1 MTIADLIDSLSLR
14 VITKGEIKDRKIVD
28 AYVGDLLSDV
38 MANSREGSVW
48 ITLQTHLNIVAV
60 ASMKSLPAILIVN
73 GRLPDAEIISKADE
87 EGIALLGTDE
97 PAFPTAGKIYTR
109 LRA

>member
-1 MTIADLIDSLSLR
+1 MTITGLIDSLSLR
-14 VITKGEIKDRKIVD
+14 VLSREPVTDKEITD

-60 ASMKSLPAILIVN
+60 ASMKNLPAVLIVN
-73 GRLPDAEIISKADE
+73 GRVPDQEIIDKADK
-87 EGIALLGTDE
+87 EGIVLLGTEE
-97 PAFPTAGKIYTR
+97 PAFPTAGKIYMLLTS
-109 LRA
+109 